1 LTEAARGDNY
11 GIAELAAWGVMH
23 NISHSIKLTKNLPKL
38 TYKAFDMLKAT
49 KNLDGSKAQRMNWL
63 APKTPLNTTIT
74 NQRSFV
80 RFSIPYADSRAI
92 AKLNNVSLNDVVM
105 AISGEG
111 MMRYFAYERCA
122 QGFARTHY

>member
-1 LTEAARGDNY
+1 
-11 GIAELAAWGVMH
+11 
-23 NISHSIKLTKNLPKL
+23 
-38 TYKAFDMLKAT
+38 MLKAT